1 MKKREMLVPDLTPL
15 IDVVFILLIFFIVS
29 SVIKKDEL
37 ALNLALP
44 SSSTKIK
51 VSNAK
56 EFNIELKNNTI
67 ALNGIKISL
76 KKLDKEL
83 ENIKNKNKSIYLR
96 IDKKTPYE
104 KLVNILDSLQKN
116 ELNNISLITNKIKN
130 K

>member
-1 MKKREMLVPDLTPL
+1 MLIPDLTPL

-37 ALNLALP
+37 VLNLALP
-44 SSSTKIK
+44 SSSTKLK
-51 VSNAK
+51 VTNAK

-67 ALNGIKISL
+67 ALNGKKIS
-76 KKLDKEL
+76 KDKLNKEL
-83 ENIKNKNKSIYLR
+83 ENINNKNTSIHLR

-104 KLVNILDSLQKN
+104 NLINILDSLQKY

-130 K
+130 P